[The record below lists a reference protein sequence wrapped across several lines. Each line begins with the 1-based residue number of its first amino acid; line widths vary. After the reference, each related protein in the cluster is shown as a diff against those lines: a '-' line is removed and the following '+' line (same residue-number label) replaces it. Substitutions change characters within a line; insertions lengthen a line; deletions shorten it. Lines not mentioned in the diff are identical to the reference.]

1 MSGVYLESAYYGDE
15 KSFAN
20 ITKSLA
26 KKVAAGILDVT
37 SNSQLKPTFESAP
50 ETTLDS
56 KDEKN
61 IRDEA
66 VRGCGG
72 ESDQKCLEA
81 KKLQLSQERLK
92 EKEMEDLGKG
102 VIKGERL
109 TVNIVENGRRRTL
122 ITPSGQKL
130 RLENIVGDKLSDKDA
145 ILALPSASQ
154 FQSRAIALLTI
165 VLTTFIYIFGIVAV
179 YAVFMREA
187 VNTGKDYFR
196 IVGYAGAAASVMFP
210 GTGFL
215 IILGYFGFKAFMENM
230 VKEWF
235 NSNGSLQGWL

>member
-15 KSFAN
+15 KAFAN

-26 KKVAAGILDVT
+26 KKVTAGILEVT
-37 SNSQLKPTFESAP
+37 SNSDLKPTFESAP

-56 KDEKN
+56 KDEKK
-61 IRDEA
+61 IREEA
-66 VRGCGG
+66 VKGCGG
-72 ESDQKCLEA
+72 EADQKCLEA

-109 TVNIVENGRRRTL
+109 TVNIVEDGKRKTL
-122 ITPSGQKL
+122 ITPAGQKL
-130 RLENIVGDKLSDKDA
+130 RLENILGDKASDKDG
-145 ILALPSASQ
+145 ILALPTPSQ

-165 VLTTFIYIFGIVAV
+165 VLSTFMYVFAIVAV
-179 YAVFMREA
+179 YAIFMNKALEP
-187 VNTGKDYFR
+187 GKKYLQ
-196 IVGYAGAAASVMFP
+196 VVAYAGAAASVLFP

-215 IILGYFGFKAFMENM
+215 IILGYFGFIAFMENIQ
-230 VKEWF
+230 KE
-235 NSNGSLQGWL
+235 

>member
-26 KKVAAGILDVT
+26 KKVAAGVLDVT

-56 KDEKN
+56 KDEKK

-72 ESDQKCLEA
+72 EADQKCLEA

-145 ILALPSASQ
+145 ILALPSPSQ
-154 FQSRAIALLTI
+154 FQSRAIALLTV

-187 VNTGKDYFR
+187 LFTGKDYFR

-230 VKEWF
+230 VKE
-235 NSNGSLQGWL
+235 

>member
-15 KSFAN
+15 KAFAN

-26 KKVAAGILDVT
+26 KKVTAGILEVT
-37 SNSQLKPTFESAP
+37 SNSDLKPTFESAP

-56 KDEKN
+56 KDEKK
-61 IRDEA
+61 IREEA
-66 VRGCGG
+66 VKGCGG
-72 ESDQKCLEA
+72 EADQKCLEA

-109 TVNIVENGRRRTL
+109 TVNIVEDGKRKTL
-122 ITPSGQKL
+122 ITPAGQKF
-130 RLENIVGDKLSDKDA
+130 RLENILGDKASDKDG
-145 ILALPSASQ
+145 ILALPTPSQ

-165 VLTTFIYIFGIVAV
+165 VLSTFMYVFAIVAV
-179 YAVFMREA
+179 YAIFMHKALEP
-187 VNTGKDYFR
+187 GKKYLQ
-196 IVGYAGAAASVMFP
+196 IVAYAGAAASVLFP

-215 IILGYFGFKAFMENM
+215 IILGYFGFGAFMENIQ
-230 VKEWF
+230 KE
-235 NSNGSLQGWL
+235 

>member
-56 KDEKN
+56 KDEKK
-61 IRDEA
+61 IREEA
-66 VRGCGG
+66 VKGCGG

-122 ITPSGQKL
+122 ITPAGQKF
-130 RLENIVGDKLSDKDA
+130 RLENILGDKASDKDA
-145 ILALPSASQ
+145 ILALPTPSQ
-154 FQSRAIALLTI
+154 FQSRAISLLTI
-165 VLTTFIYIFGIVAV
+165 VLSTFIYVFGIVAV
-179 YAVFMREA
+179 YAVFMRLA
-187 VNTGKDYFR
+187 ADPDTGKDYYR
-196 IVGYAGAAASVMFP
+196 IIAYAGAAASAMFP

-215 IILGYFGFKAFMENM
+215 IILGYFGFKAFMENI
-230 VKEWF
+230 VKE
-235 NSNGSLQGWL
+235 

>member
-20 ITKSLA
+20 ITQSLA
-26 KKVAAGILDVT
+26 KKVTAGILDVT
-37 SNSQLKPTFESAP
+37 SNSQLKPTFEAAP
-50 ETTLDS
+50 ETTLDG
-56 KDEKN
+56 KDEKK
-61 IRDEA
+61 IREEA

-72 ESDQKCLEA
+72 EADQKCLEA

-109 TVNIVENGRRRTL
+109 TVNIVENGKRKTL

-130 RLENIVGDKLSDKDA
+130 RLENILGDKASDKDA
-145 ILALPSASQ
+145 IMALPSPSQ
-154 FQSRAIALLTI
+154 FQSRAIALITI
-165 VLTTFIYIFGIVAV
+165 VLSTFIWVFGIVAV
-179 YAVFMREA
+179 YAVFMRLA
-187 VNTGKDYFR
+187 ADPDNGKDYYR
-196 IVGYAGAAASVMFP
+196 IIAYAGAAASVIFP

-215 IILGYFGFKAFMENM
+215 IILGYFGFKAFMKNIVNE
-230 VKEWF
+230 
-235 NSNGSLQGWL
+235 

>member
-15 KSFAN
+15 KAFAN

-26 KKVAAGILDVT
+26 KKVTAGILEVT
-37 SNSQLKPTFESAP
+37 SNSDLKPTFESAP

-56 KDEKN
+56 RDEKK
-61 IRDEA
+61 IREEA
-66 VRGCGG
+66 VKGCGG

-109 TVNIVENGRRRTL
+109 TVNIVEDGKRKTL
-122 ITPSGQKL
+122 ITPAGQKF
-130 RLENIVGDKLSDKDA
+130 RLENILGDKASDKDG
-145 ILALPSASQ
+145 ILALPTPSQ

-165 VLTTFIYIFGIVAV
+165 VLSTFMYVFAIVAV
-179 YAVFMREA
+179 YAIFMHKALEP
-187 VNTGKDYFR
+187 GKKYLQ
-196 IVGYAGAAASVMFP
+196 VVAYAGAAASVLFP

-215 IILGYFGFKAFMENM
+215 IILGYFGFGAFMENIQ
-230 VKEWF
+230 KE
-235 NSNGSLQGWL
+235 

>member
-26 KKVAAGILDVT
+26 KKVAAGVLDVT

-50 ETTLDS
+50 ETTLDG
-56 KDEKN
+56 KDEKK
-61 IRDEA
+61 IREEA

-109 TVNIVENGRRRTL
+109 TVNIVENGKRKTL

-130 RLENIVGDKLSDKDA
+130 RLENILGDKASDKDA
-145 ILALPSASQ
+145 ILALPTATQ
-154 FQSRAIALLTI
+154 FQSRVIALLTI
-165 VLTTFIYIFGIVAV
+165 VLSTFIYVFGIVAV
-179 YAVFMREA
+179 YAIFMNEA
-187 VNTGKDYFR
+187 LKDGKKYLQ
-196 IVGYAGAAASVMFP
+196 IGAYVGAAASVLFP

-215 IILGYFGFKAFMENM
+215 IILIYFGFGGFMENI
-230 VKEWF
+230 VKE
-235 NSNGSLQGWL
+235 

>member
-20 ITKSLA
+20 ITQSLA
-26 KKVAAGILDVT
+26 KKVTAGILDVT
-37 SNSQLKPTFESAP
+37 SNSQLKPTFEAAP
-50 ETTLDS
+50 ETTLDG
-56 KDEKN
+56 KDEKK
-61 IRDEA
+61 IREEA

-109 TVNIVENGRRRTL
+109 TVNIVENGKRKTL
-122 ITPSGQKL
+122 ITPTGQKF
-130 RLENIVGDKLSDKDA
+130 RLENILGDKASDKDA
-145 ILALPSASQ
+145 IMALPTSSQ
-154 FQSRAIALLTI
+154 FQSRAIALITI
-165 VLTTFIYIFGIVAV
+165 VLSTFIWVFGIVAV
-179 YAVFMREA
+179 YAVFMRLAADTE
-187 VNTGKDYFR
+187 KDYFR
-196 IVGYAGAAASVMFP
+196 IVAYVGAAASVIFP

-215 IILGYFGFKAFMENM
+215 MILGYFGFRAFMDNIQ
-230 VKEWF
+230 KE
-235 NSNGSLQGWL
+235 

>member
-15 KSFAN
+15 KAFAN

-26 KKVAAGILDVT
+26 KKVTAGVLEVT
-37 SNSQLKPTFESAP
+37 SNSQLKPTFEAAP

-56 KDEKN
+56 RDEKK
-61 IRDEA
+61 IREEA
-66 VRGCGG
+66 VKGCGG

-109 TVNIVENGRRRTL
+109 TVNIVEDGKRKTL
-122 ITPSGQKL
+122 ITPAGQKL
-130 RLENIVGDKLSDKDA
+130 RLENILGDKASDKDG
-145 ILALPSASQ
+145 ILALPTPSQ

-165 VLTTFIYIFGIVAV
+165 VLSTFMYVFAIVAV
-179 YAVFMREA
+179 YAIFMHKALEP
-187 VNTGKDYFR
+187 GKKYLQ
-196 IVGYAGAAASVMFP
+196 VVAYAGAAASVLFP

-215 IILGYFGFKAFMENM
+215 IILGYFGFGAFMENIQ
-230 VKEWF
+230 KE
-235 NSNGSLQGWL
+235 

>member
-26 KKVAAGILDVT
+26 KKITAGVLNVT
-37 SNSQLKPTFESAP
+37 SNSQLKPTFEAAP
-50 ETTLDS
+50 ETMLDA
-56 KDEKN
+56 KDEKK
-61 IRDEA
+61 IREDA

-72 ESDQKCLEA
+72 EADQKCLEA
-81 KKLQLSQERLK
+81 TRLQLSQERLK
-92 EKEMEDLGKG
+92 QKETEDLSTAA
-102 VIKGERL
+102 IKGERL

-122 ITPSGQKL
+122 ITPSGQTF
-130 RLENIVGDKLSDKDA
+130 RLENILGDKVSDKDA
-145 ILALPSASQ
+145 VLALPAASV
-154 FQSRAIALLTI
+154 FQKKAIELLTI
-165 VLTTFIYIFGIVAV
+165 VLGTFVYVFAIVAV

-187 VNTGKDYFR
+187 VDTGKDYYR

-215 IILGYFGFKAFMENM
+215 VILGYYGFKAFMANM
-230 VKEWF
+230 VKE
-235 NSNGSLQGWL
+235 

>member
-26 KKVAAGILDVT
+26 KKVAAGVLDVT

-56 KDEKN
+56 KDEKK
-61 IRDEA
+61 IREEA
-66 VRGCGG
+66 VKGCGG

-109 TVNIVENGRRRTL
+109 TVNIVENGKRRTL
-122 ITPSGQKL
+122 ITPAGQKL
-130 RLENIVGDKLSDKDA
+130 RLENILGDKASDKDA
-145 ILALPSASQ
+145 ILALPTPSQ
-154 FQSRAIALLTI
+154 FQSRAISLLTI
-165 VLTTFIYIFGIVAV
+165 VLSTFIYVFGIVAV

-187 VNTGKDYFR
+187 ANTGKDYFR

-215 IILGYFGFKAFMENM
+215 IILAYFGFKAFMENI

>member
-26 KKVAAGILDVT
+26 KKVTAGVLDVT

-50 ETTLDS
+50 ETTLDA
-56 KDEKN
+56 KDEKK
-61 IRDEA
+61 IREEA

-109 TVNIVENGRRRTL
+109 TVNIVENGRRKTL
-122 ITPSGQKL
+122 ITPAGQKL
-130 RLENIVGDKLSDKDA
+130 KLENILGDKASDKDA
-145 ILALPSASQ
+145 ILALPTPSQ

-165 VLTTFIYIFGIVAV
+165 VLSTFIYVFGIVAV

-187 VNTGKDYFR
+187 VNTGKDYYR
-196 IVGYAGAAASVMFP
+196 IVAYAGAAASVMFP

-215 IILGYFGFKAFMENM
+215 VILGYYGFKAFMENM
-230 VKEWF
+230 VKE
-235 NSNGSLQGWL
+235 

>member
-26 KKVAAGILDVT
+26 KKITAGVLNVT
-37 SNSQLKPTFESAP
+37 SNSQLKPTFEAAP
-50 ETTLDS
+50 ETMLDA
-56 KDEKN
+56 KDEKK
-61 IRDEA
+61 IREDA

-72 ESDQKCLEA
+72 EADQKCLEA
-81 KKLQLSQERLK
+81 TRLQLSQERLK
-92 EKEMEDLGKG
+92 QKETEDLSTAA
-102 VIKGERL
+102 IKGERL

-122 ITPSGQKL
+122 ITPSGQTF
-130 RLENIVGDKLSDKDA
+130 RLENILGDKVSDKDSV
-145 ILALPSASQ
+145 LALPTPSQ

-165 VLTTFIYIFGIVAV
+165 VLSTFIYVFGIVAV

-187 VNTGKDYFR
+187 VDTGKDYYR

-215 IILGYFGFKAFMENM
+215 VILGYYGFKAFMANM
-230 VKEWF
+230 VKE
-235 NSNGSLQGWL
+235 

>member
-26 KKVAAGILDVT
+26 KKVAAGVLEVT

-56 KDEKN
+56 KDEKK

-81 KKLQLSQERLK
+81 KRLQLSQERLK

-109 TVNIVENGRRRTL
+109 TVNIVENGKRRTL

-130 RLENIVGDKLSDKDA
+130 RLENILGDKASDKDA
-145 ILALPSASQ
+145 ILALPTPSQ
-154 FQSRAIALLTI
+154 FQSRAISLLTI
-165 VLTTFIYIFGIVAV
+165 VLSTFIYVFGIVAV
-179 YAVFMREA
+179 YAVFMRQADE
-187 VNTGKDYFR
+187 TGKDYFR
-196 IVGYAGAAASVMFP
+196 IVGYVGAAVSVMFP

-230 VKEWF
+230 VKE
-235 NSNGSLQGWL
+235 

>member
-15 KSFAN
+15 KAFAN

-26 KKVAAGILDVT
+26 KKVTAGILEVT
-37 SNSQLKPTFESAP
+37 SNSDLKPTFESAP

-56 KDEKN
+56 RDEKK
-61 IRDEA
+61 IREEA
-66 VRGCGG
+66 VKGCGG

-109 TVNIVENGRRRTL
+109 TVNIVEDGKRKTL
-122 ITPSGQKL
+122 ITPAGQKL
-130 RLENIVGDKLSDKDA
+130 RLENILGDKASDKDG
-145 ILALPSASQ
+145 ILALPTPSQ

-165 VLTTFIYIFGIVAV
+165 VLSTFMYVFAIVAV
-179 YAVFMREA
+179 YAIFMHKALEP
-187 VNTGKDYFR
+187 GKKYLQ
-196 IVGYAGAAASVMFP
+196 IVAYAGAAASVLFP

-215 IILGYFGFKAFMENM
+215 IILGYFGFGAFMENIQ
-230 VKEWF
+230 KE
-235 NSNGSLQGWL
+235 

>member
-26 KKVAAGILDVT
+26 KKITAGVLNVT
-37 SNSQLKPTFESAP
+37 SNSQLKPTFEAAP
-50 ETTLDS
+50 ETTLDG

-61 IRDEA
+61 IRDQA
-66 VRGCGG
+66 VRACGG
-72 ESDQKCLEA
+72 EADQKCLEVQ
-81 KKLQLSQERLK
+81 KIQLSQERLK
-92 EKEMEDLGKG
+92 EKETQDLSTAA
-102 VIKGERL
+102 IKGERL
-109 TVNIVENGRRRTL
+109 TVNIVENGKRRTL
-122 ITPSGQKL
+122 ITPSGQTF
-130 RLENIVGDKLSDKDA
+130 RLENILGDKVSDKDSV
-145 ILALPSASQ
+145 LALPTPSQ

-165 VLTTFIYIFGIVAV
+165 VLSTFIYVFGIVAV

-187 VNTGKDYFR
+187 VDTGKDYYR

-215 IILGYFGFKAFMENM
+215 VILGYYGLKAFMANM
-230 VKEWF
+230 VKE
-235 NSNGSLQGWL
+235 

>member
-26 KKVAAGILDVT
+26 KKVAAGVLDVT

-56 KDEKN
+56 KDEKK

-72 ESDQKCLEA
+72 EADQKCLEA

-145 ILALPSASQ
+145 ILALPSPSQ
-154 FQSRAIALLTI
+154 FQSRAIALLTV

-187 VNTGKDYFR
+187 LLTGKDYFR

-235 NSNGSLQGWL
+235 NSNGSLQEWL

>member
-26 KKVAAGILDVT
+26 KKVAAGVLDVT

-56 KDEKN
+56 KDEKK
-61 IRDEA
+61 IREEA
-66 VRGCGG
+66 VKGCGG

-92 EKEMEDLGKG
+92 EKEMEDIGKG

-122 ITPSGQKL
+122 ITPAGQKF
-130 RLENIVGDKLSDKDA
+130 RLENILGDKASDKDA
-145 ILALPSASQ
+145 ILALPTPSQ
-154 FQSRAIALLTI
+154 FQSRAISLLTI
-165 VLTTFIYIFGIVAV
+165 VLSTFIYVFGIVAV
-179 YAVFMREA
+179 YAVFMRESQIEPK
-187 VNTGKDYFR
+187 KDYFR

-215 IILGYFGFKAFMENM
+215 IILAYFGFKAFMENI
-230 VKEWF
+230 VKE
-235 NSNGSLQGWL
+235 

>member
-1 MSGVYLESAYYGDE
+1 MSGVYLESAYYGNE

-26 KKVAAGILDVT
+26 KKITAGVLDVT
-37 SNSQLKPTFESAP
+37 SNSQLKPTFEAAP
-50 ETTLDS
+50 ETTLDA
-56 KDEKN
+56 KDEKS
-61 IRDEA
+61 IRDQA

-72 ESDQKCLEA
+72 EADQKCLEA
-81 KKLQLSQERLK
+81 TRLQLSQERLK
-92 EKEMEDLGKG
+92 QKETEDLSTAA
-102 VIKGERL
+102 IKGERL

-122 ITPSGQKL
+122 ITPSGQTF
-130 RLENIVGDKLSDKDA
+130 RLENILGDKVSDKDK
-145 ILALPSASQ
+145 ILALPTPSQ

-165 VLTTFIYIFGIVAV
+165 VLSTFIYVFGIVAV

-187 VNTGKDYFR
+187 VDTGKDYYR

-215 IILGYFGFKAFMENM
+215 VILGYYGLKAFMANM
-230 VKEWF
+230 VKE
-235 NSNGSLQGWL
+235 